1 MKSIS
6 KFFFSRTVFAMTFIL
21 FFLTCILGCTLE
33 TKKDH
38 KTEPLRV
45 IFDTD
50 IGGDNDDASATAILH
65 ALADSG
71 KVDILAMGV
80 VSAYPYAA
88 ACLDAI
94 NTYYG
99 RGTIPIGVIKTKPA
113 SFYQSQSTSVTNYS
127 QPVAEKCP
135 YDIEPESQI
144 PDVVQVYRK
153 ILASQPNGKVTMIA
167 VGMMDNLVN
176 LINSNPDEYSKLT
189 GYELVKCKVSV
200 LFVMAPYFN
209 EQNEYQ
215 RAYNFTTSPGSAVE
229 LVKKWPTK
237 IKFGEGNL
245 GHEHFIG
252 SWLRKTPAEN
262 PVRVAFEA
270 WSKLRL
276 DSTAVA
282 RDRHCADPTTVIYA
296 VYGLKYFNE
305 VGPGACDIR
314 QEDGSTRWDSI
325 TNRQN
330 YYNTQKLPID
340 ELELIMNRL
349 LIQPPKRT
357 N

>member
-1 MKSIS
+1 MA
-6 KFFFSRTVFAMTFIL
+6 FVMFV
-21 FFLTCILGCTLE
+21 LTCIPGCKLE
-33 TKKDH
+33 TKKDQ

-99 RGTIPIGVIKTKPA
+99 RGNIPIGVIKTIHTN
-113 SFYQSQSTSVTNYS
+113 FYQRQSKSVTNYS
-127 QPVAEKCP
+127 QPVAEVCP
-135 YDIEPESQI
+135 YDIGPESQI
-144 PDVVQVYRK
+144 PDVVKVYRK
-153 ILASQPNGKVTMIA
+153 ILASQPDGKVTMIA

-176 LINSNPDEYSKLT
+176 LLNSIPDEFSELT
-189 GYELVKCKVSV
+189 GYELVKRKVSV

-215 RAYNFTTSPGSAVE
+215 AAYNFTASPGPAVE
-229 LVKKWPTK
+229 LIQKWPTM

-245 GHEHFIG
+245 GHSHFIG
-252 SWLRKTPAEN
+252 SSLRETPPEN

-270 WSKLRL
+270 WSELRL
-276 DSTAVA
+276 DSTRIA

-296 VYGLKYFNE
+296 VYDTKYFNE
-305 VGPGACDIR
+305 VGPGACDVR
-314 QEDGSTRWDSI
+314 EEDGYTRWDSE
-325 TNRQN
+325 TNKQH
-330 YYNTQKLPID
+330 YYNTQKLPIK
-340 ELELIMNRL
+340 ELEQIMDSL
-349 LIQPPKRT
+349 LIKTPDHT

>member
-1 MKSIS
+1 MNHIS
-6 KFFFSRTVFAMTFIL
+6 KSCSSSTIL
-21 FFLTCILGCTLE
+21 TMVLILLVLTCILGCNLE
-33 TKKDH
+33 TKKDN
-38 KTEPLRV
+38 KAEPLRV

-99 RGTIPIGVIKTKPA
+99 RGTIPIGVIKTKSA
-113 SFYQSQSTSVTNYS
+113 VYYQRQSNSVTNYS
-127 QPVAEKCP
+127 QPVAETCL

-144 PDVVQVYRK
+144 PDVVEVYRN
-153 ILASQPNGKVTMIA
+153 ILAGQPDGKVTIIA

-176 LINSNPDEYSKLT
+176 LINSKPDKYSKLT
-189 GYELVKCKVSV
+189 GEELVKRKVSA

-209 EQNEYQ
+209 EKNEYQ
-215 RAYNFTTSPGSAVE
+215 TAYNFTTSPGTAVE
-229 LVKKWPTK
+229 LIKKWPTK

-245 GHEHFIG
+245 GHRHFIG
-252 SWLRKTPAEN
+252 SRLSETPAGN

-270 WSKLRL
+270 WSELRL
-276 DSTAVA
+276 DSSRIA
-282 RDRHCADPTTVIYA
+282 RDRHCADPTTVMYA
-296 VYGLKYFNE
+296 VYGTKYFNE
-305 VGPGACDIR
+305 VGPGACDVR
-314 QEDGSTRWDSI
+314 QEDGFTRWDSR
-325 TNRQN
+325 TNRQH
-330 YYNTQKLPID
+330 YYNTQKLPIP

-349 LIQPPKRT
+349 LIQPPKR
-357 N
+357 NN

>member
-1 MKSIS
+1 MVSA
-6 KFFFSRTVFAMTFIL
+6 FCF
-21 FFLTCILGCTLE
+21 GCDLA
-33 TKKDH
+33 TKKE
-38 KTEPLRV
+38 TEPLRV

-50 IGGDNDDASATAILH
+50 IGGDNDDASAAAILH

-71 KVDILAMGV
+71 KVEILAMGV

-99 RGTIPIGVIKTKPA
+99 RGTIPIGVIKSKST
-113 SFYQSQSTSVTNYS
+113 SYYQRQATSVTNYS
-127 QPVAEKCP
+127 QPVAEKCS
-135 YDIEPESQI
+135 YDIEPEDQI
-144 PDVVQVYRK
+144 PDVVQVYRNTLTK
-153 ILASQPNGKVTMIA
+153 QPDGKVTMIA

-176 LINSNPDEYSKLT
+176 LINSSPDKYSKLS
-189 GYELVKCKVSV
+189 GLELVKRKVSV
-200 LFVMAPYFN
+200 LYVMAPYFN
-209 EQNEYQ
+209 VQNEYQ
-215 RAYNFTTSPGSAVE
+215 KAYNFTTSPSSAVE
-229 LVKKWPTK
+229 LLTKWPTK

-252 SWLRKTPAEN
+252 SWLAKTPAEN

-270 WSKLRL
+270 WSRLRL

-296 VYGLKYFNE
+296 IFGTKYFNE

-314 QEDGSTRWDSI
+314 KEDGSTRWDSK
-325 TNRQN
+325 TDMQN
-330 YYNTQKLPID
+330 YYNTKKLPIP

-349 LIQPPKRT
+349 LIQPPKR
-357 N
+357 NN